1 MLTRTDIRT
10 FDPAYRRFRAQ
21 LRLATNVNV
30 EAVATWMRPRRDRI
44 AAGYAAT
51 GEEGSLLDFEA
62 YIRHQ
67 YARAMGRAL

>member
-1 MLTRTDIRT
+1 MLTLTDIRT
-10 FDPAYRRFRAQ
+10 FEPAYRSARAK
-21 LRLATNVNV
+21 LRLATNIDAQ
-30 EAVATWMRPRRDRI
+30 AVATWMRPRRDRI

-67 YARAMGRAL
+67 YARAMGKAV